1 MDNHLMVYIHYK
13 YTFKILILK
22 CLVITHLHGLLLLLS
37 SMKFS
42 KNIFVSTNVLTVRKI
57 YIIISVELLQQ
68 VCFGIPSKLNNVSSI
83 KRPDVNDLGF
93 GFCISRNR
101 ISIERR

>member
-1 MDNHLMVYIHYK
+1 MLGNHPFAWFI
-13 YTFKILILK
+13 TFAFFYEVFKE
-22 CLVITHLHGLLLLLS
+22 H
-37 SMKFS
+37 
-42 KNIFVSTNVLTVRKI
+42 FVSTNVLTVRKI